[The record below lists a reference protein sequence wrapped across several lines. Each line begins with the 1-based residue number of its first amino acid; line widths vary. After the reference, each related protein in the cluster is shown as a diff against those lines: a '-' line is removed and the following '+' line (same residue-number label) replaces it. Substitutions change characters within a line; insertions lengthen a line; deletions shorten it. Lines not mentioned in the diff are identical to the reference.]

1 MIRHIVM
8 WKFKENADP
17 TEFLTKLA
25 ALDGQIECI
34 RSMQVFRTAVENA
47 EYDAVLISDFD
58 SLDDV
63 DCYKNDPRHVAVS
76 ALCKDI
82 RITRSAIDVEV

>member
-17 TEFLTKLA
+17 TEFLTRLS

-34 RSMQVFRTAVENA
+34 RSMQIFCSAVENA

-58 SLDDV
+58 SLEDIER
-63 DCYKNDPRHVAVS
+63 YKNDPRHLAVS
-76 ALCKDI
+76 ALCREI
-82 RITRSAIDVEV
+82 RLTRSAIDVTV

>member
-8 WKFKENADP
+8 WKFKEGADP
-17 TEFLTKLA
+17 SEFLTRLA
-25 ALDGQIECI
+25 ALEGQIECI
-34 RSMQVFRTAVENA
+34 RAMKIYRSAVLNA

-58 SLDDV
+58 SMEDV
-63 DCYKNDPRHVAVS
+63 ERYKNDPRHVEVA

-82 RITRSAIDVEV
+82 RITRSAIDVAI